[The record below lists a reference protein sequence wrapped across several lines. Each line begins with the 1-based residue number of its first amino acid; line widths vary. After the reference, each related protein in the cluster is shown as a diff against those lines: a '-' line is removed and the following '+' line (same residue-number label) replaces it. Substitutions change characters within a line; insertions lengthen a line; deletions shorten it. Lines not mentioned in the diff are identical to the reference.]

1 MVRRGPFVIWGQPG
15 SYWLLGSN
23 FDTSP
28 PLLRGTKTRSA
39 NMLAELKTKIA
50 QIIFLIHISSTLY
63 LLTGQRETGLKL
75 SEQIKRDP
83 SENIAGITYRNTF
96 QLIGKD
102 GQEIGKV
109 SVQR

>member
-1 MVRRGPFVIWGQPG
+1 
-15 SYWLLGSN
+15 
-23 FDTSP
+23 
-28 PLLRGTKTRSA
+28 
-39 NMLAELKTKIA
+39 MLAELKTKIA
-50 QIIFLIHISSTLY
+50 QIIFLIHISSTIY

-102 GQEIGKV
+102 GHEIRR
-109 SVQR
+109 SVRMILFNQTPTRSFPTLIFVFMTLMQSTDKISENS